1 MEDYLDI
8 KSDIETEC
16 SRFGQVLSVVIPRG
30 EDPGVGNG
38 IVEYPSIQ
46 QAAGAVVAL
55 IGRRFNKHIIR
66 AAFMSETAYANK
78 QYNVYTDLLP
88 NTTTATQSYISSST
102 NVKRNLASSVENQT
116 HHSSSYE
123 DRSLRGNA
131 RDQ

>member
-30 EDPGVGNG
+30 EDPGVGNV
-38 IVEYPSIQ
+38 IVEYPIIQ

-78 QYNVYTDLLP
+78 QYNVYTALLP
-88 NTTTATQSYISSST
+88 NTRSLHRSYISLST
-102 NVKRNLASSVENQT
+102 NAKMNLPSSVESQT
-116 HHSSSYE
+116 QSVFE
-123 DRSLRGNA
+123 L
-131 RDQ
+131 